1 MWLAVIIIAPPAFLS
16 FTEKATT
23 GVGVRPRVQL
33 AEAAGL
39 AAVQSLRAAG
49 IRAEIG
55 YRGNLKRRMARAD
68 KIGASHVVLVRDN
81 SGMVEVRNMDHGNQ
95 EIMPIEQIAMFIGA

>member
-1 MWLAVIIIAPPAFLS
+1 MLLAAAPDAPRSVVVIP
-16 FTEKATT
+16 
-23 GVGVRPRVQL
+23 VGDE